1 MTAWNWAFGD
11 NSGSVTIQNPS
22 YTSAAGGSYEVTL
35 TVMDNNGA
43 SGTVTKTVTVPP
55 VP

>member
-1 MTAWNWAFGD
+1 VTAWIWDFGD
-11 NSGSVTIQNPS
+11 TSGSVAIQNPS
-22 YTSAAGGSYEVTL
+22 YTYVAEGSYEVTL
-35 TVMDNNGA
+35 TVTHINGE